1 MPATLLSGSDTLGGY
16 PQRMK
21 AKFSISQ
28 EEFQARKK
36 ARIEELRKPART
48 LELPVWHLGC
58 RMC

>member
-1 MPATLLSGSDTLGGY
+1 
-16 PQRMK
+16 MK

-48 LELPVWHLGC
+48 LELLVWHLGC